1 MVPGLFV
8 ISFEDINLNFV
19 SYNSNYDWMVL
30 CVKTRDQMDVYW
42 CLFFSASCS
51 NCCSGSER
59 SQGAE
64 PTPGWAVVTN
74 QEEVP
79 VVFVTLFCNP
89 FQFLIHPSFSEAWLK
104 KKKVIDHVSWLALCL
119 QHFAKTPKL
128 YLPAK
133 TDPRLQVG
141 TNTCL
146 EVSVTDCIKVSVPLV
161 TSLWDHFQKWAHFQ
175 NSTN

>member
-19 SYNSNYDWMVL
+19 SCNSNYDWMVL
-30 CVKTRDQMDVYW
+30 CVKNPRSDG
-42 CLFFSASCS
+42 CLLMFTFSASCS

-79 VVFVTLFCNP
+79 VVFVTLSCNH
-89 FQFLIHPSFSEAWLK
+89 FQFIIH
-104 KKKVIDHVSWLALCL
+104 IDYKL
-119 QHFAKTPKL
+119 Q
-128 YLPAK
+128 
-133 TDPRLQVG
+133 
-141 TNTCL
+141 
-146 EVSVTDCIKVSVPLV
+146 
-161 TSLWDHFQKWAHFQ
+161 
-175 NSTN
+175 

>member
-1 MVPGLFV
+1 MF
-8 ISFEDINLNFV
+8 
-19 SYNSNYDWMVL
+19 
-30 CVKTRDQMDVYW
+30 T
-42 CLFFSASCS
+42 FSASCS
-51 NCCSGSER
+51 NCCSRSER

-79 VVFVTLFCNP
+79 VVFVTLSCNH
-89 FQFLIHPSFSEAWLK
+89 FQFLIHIDYKLQVKHYKK
-104 KKKVIDHVSWLALCL
+104 KKKVINHISWLALCL

-146 EVSVTDCIKVSVPLV
+146 
-161 TSLWDHFQKWAHFQ
+161 
-175 NSTN
+175 

>member
-1 MVPGLFV
+1 
-8 ISFEDINLNFV
+8 
-19 SYNSNYDWMVL
+19 MVL
-30 CVKTRDQMDVYW
+30 CVKNPRSDG
-42 CLFFSASCS
+42 CLLMFTFSASCS

-79 VVFVTLFCNP
+79 VVFVTLSCNH
-89 FQFLIHPSFSEAWLK
+89 FQFIIHIDYKLQWSIIKKK

-133 TDPRLQVG
+133 TEHLPRGVRHWLYKSISPPCDITMGSFPELNKWRRKGETFFILQEF
-141 TNTCL
+141 T
-146 EVSVTDCIKVSVPLV
+146 ERLV
-161 TSLWDHFQKWAHFQ
+161 AKSLRGNGGEGDVA
-175 NSTN
+175 